1 MIKRKKNVETVDYF
15 MQKENHSEVD
25 SEVLYL
31 SEDSKTNNE
40 EEKAK
45 NENEEFGVEAKAT
58 VDSRIY
64 ERPSF
69 FIGAIFILAF
79 GGIGSKYESVFS
91 VEHEGETLVVLYH
104 GLCLVS
110 AEDRLFI
117 RGKWYRG
124 KKLGVQGNV
133 VVADRVE
140 NLSSGLV
147 FSKK

>member
-1 MIKRKKNVETVDYF
+1 ME
-15 MQKENHSEVD
+15 KENYSEINP
-25 SEVLYL
+25 EILYL
-31 SEDSKTNNE
+31 SEDSKTQSEGE
-40 EEKAK
+40 EVRK
-45 NENEEFGVEAKAT
+45 ENEEFGVEAKAT

-69 FIGAIFILAF
+69 FLGAIFIIAF

-91 VEHEGETLVVLYH
+91 VEYEGKAVVVLYH

-110 AEDRLFI
+110 AEDRLLI
-117 RGKWYRG
+117 HGKWYSG
-124 KKLGVQGNV
+124 KKLGIQENV

-140 NLSSGLV
+140 NLSSGII